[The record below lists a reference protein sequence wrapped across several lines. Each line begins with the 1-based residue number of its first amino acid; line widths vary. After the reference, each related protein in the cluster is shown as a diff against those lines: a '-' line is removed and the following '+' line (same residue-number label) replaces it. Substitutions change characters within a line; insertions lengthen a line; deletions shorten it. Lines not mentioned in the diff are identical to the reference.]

1 MPSLKGKKQRA
12 KSKLSMK
19 DALADIGNVHVD
31 MRSKKS
37 WSLRD
42 FIWEY
47 PLYVSSAFVKLI
59 PLSYIVLFVGVA
71 VLMLFILQSKSFVR
85 VVRGSGE
92 KDRRQIGR
100 AHV

>member
-42 FIWEY
+42 FWNADASRI
-47 PLYVSSAFVKLI
+47 SA
-59 PLSYIVLFVGVA
+59 
-71 VLMLFILQSKSFVR
+71 
-85 VVRGSGE
+85 
-92 KDRRQIGR
+92 RQIFDEAEYGVSR
-100 AHV
+100 QAESDRNNEGPAS